1 MEHPPTSRPEDR
13 PRRPLGKALRVLAVL
28 VGCGLALAGLLALVA
43 TTESPVDGPIAPL
56 LAVALVA
63 APVVIAAVL
72 VARVLGGGPGR
83 DDDQFLS

>member
-1 MEHPPTSRPEDR
+1 MDNPPTF
-13 PRRPLGKALRVLAVL
+13 RPLGKALRVLAVL

-63 APVVIAAVL
+63 APVVVAAVL

-83 DDDQFLS
+83 DDDTFLS

>member
-1 MEHPPTSRPEDR
+1 MDNPPTFRPGDR
-13 PRRPLGKALRVLAVL
+13 ARRPLGKAVRVLAVL

-63 APVVIAAVL
+63 APVVVAAVL

-83 DDDQFLS
+83 DDDTFLS